1 MGLESE
7 NVFWIKPDSKY
18 FRFSSVATTELSHW
32 NFTTA
37 ADNMQTD
44 EHSCVPIT
52 LFLKTGRWP
61 YSVKDHN
68 LPTFWLD
75 NSYER
80 G

>member
-52 LFLKTGRWP
+52 LFLKTGSWP
-61 YSVKDHN
+61 
-68 LPTFWLD
+68 
-75 NSYER
+75 
-80 G
+80 